1 MMRRLGGAI
10 FACVL
15 LMTPAL
21 GQQGGS
27 PDALQAA
34 RELQAVMSGDLV
46 KQMVDQMMTAMW
58 PGVENQFRAKVNAA
72 TLTDIRAEFQRVMLK
87 YVLTVQ
93 DEAPA
98 VYAKYFSAEE
108 LRSLSAFYRTPV
120 GIKALSVM
128 PKVMGESMQIMV
140 TRMPDLEKELTA
152 SIESVNAQERLPAA
166 AMRVSSHMTPSPFS
180 SASWN
185 RSGAWICGACPRS
198 GNSTSLALGMR
209 RAAVRPSSG

>member
-1 MMRRLGGAI
+1 MFPRVGLRAGRRPSINRKALAAPTQPTELDRDQGRMAMMRRLGGAI
-10 FACVL
+10 FACVVL
-15 LMTPAL
+15 VTPAL

-72 TLTDIRAEFQRVMLK
+72 TLADIRSEFQRVMLK

-120 GIKALSVM
+120 GVKALTVM

-140 TRMPDLEKELTA
+140 ARMPDMEKELTA
-152 SIESVNAQERLPAA
+152 SIEAVMHKNGYQP
-166 AMRVSSHMTPSPFS
+166 
-180 SASWN
+180 
-185 RSGAWICGACPRS
+185 PR
-198 GNSTSLALGMR
+198 
-209 RAAVRPSSG
+209 

>member
-1 MMRRLGGAI
+1 MAMMRRLGGAI
-10 FACVL
+10 FACVVL
-15 LMTPAL
+15 VTPAL

-72 TLTDIRAEFQRVMLK
+72 TLADIRSEFQRVMLK

-120 GIKALSVM
+120 GVKALTVM

-140 TRMPDLEKELTA
+140 ARMPDMEKELTA
-152 SIESVNAQERLPAA
+152 SIEAV
-166 AMRVSSHMTPSPFS
+166 MRKNGYQP
-180 SASWN
+180 
-185 RSGAWICGACPRS
+185 PR
-198 GNSTSLALGMR
+198 
-209 RAAVRPSSG
+209 

>member
-10 FACVL
+10 FACGL

-21 GQQGGS
+21 GQQGAS

-72 TLTDIRAEFQRVMLK
+72 TLADIRAEFQRVMLK

-108 LRSLSAFYRTPV
+108 LRSLSAFYRTPI
-120 GIKALSVM
+120 GIKAITVM

-140 TRMPDLEKELTA
+140 TKMPDMEKELTA
-152 SIESVNAQERLPAA
+152 SIESV
-166 AMRVSSHMTPSPFS
+166 MRKNGYQP
-180 SASWN
+180 
-185 RSGAWICGACPRS
+185 PR
-198 GNSTSLALGMR
+198 
-209 RAAVRPSSG
+209 

>member
-1 MMRRLGGAI
+1 MMRRPSGAI
-10 FACVL
+10 FACML

-21 GQQGGS
+21 AQQGGS
-27 PDALQAA
+27 ADALQAA

-72 TLTDIRAEFQRVMLK
+72 TLADIRGEFQRIMLK

-120 GIKALSVM
+120 GIKALTVM
-128 PKVMGESMQIMV
+128 PQVMGESMQIMV
-140 TRMPDLEKELTA
+140 AKMPDMEKELTA
-152 SIESVNAQERLPAA
+152 SIESV
-166 AMRVSSHMTPSPFS
+166 
-180 SASWN
+180 
-185 RSGAWICGACPRS
+185 
-198 GNSTSLALGMR
+198 MR
-209 RAAVRPSSG
+209 RNGYQPPR

>member
-1 MMRRLGGAI
+1 MAMMRRLGGAI

-15 LMTPAL
+15 LMTPVL

-58 PGVENQFRAKVNAA
+58 PGVENQFRAKVNAT
-72 TLTDIRAEFQRVMLK
+72 TLADIRAEFQRVTLK

-108 LRSLSAFYRTPV
+108 LRSLSAFYRTPI
-120 GIKALSVM
+120 GIKAITVM

-140 TRMPDLEKELTA
+140 TKMPDMEKELTA
-152 SIESVNAQERLPAA
+152 SIESV
-166 AMRVSSHMTPSPFS
+166 MRKNGYQP
-180 SASWN
+180 
-185 RSGAWICGACPRS
+185 PR
-198 GNSTSLALGMR
+198 
-209 RAAVRPSSG
+209 

>member
-1 MMRRLGGAI
+1 MVRRLGGAI
-10 FACVL
+10 FACGL

-21 GQQGGS
+21 GQQGAS

-72 TLTDIRAEFQRVMLK
+72 TLADIRAEFQRVMLK

-108 LRSLSAFYRTPV
+108 LRGLSAFYRTPI
-120 GIKALSVM
+120 GIKAITVM

-140 TRMPDLEKELTA
+140 TKMPDMEKELTA
-152 SIESVNAQERLPAA
+152 SIESV
-166 AMRVSSHMTPSPFS
+166 MRKNGYQP
-180 SASWN
+180 
-185 RSGAWICGACPRS
+185 PR
-198 GNSTSLALGMR
+198 
-209 RAAVRPSSG
+209 

>member
-1 MMRRLGGAI
+1 MAMMRRLSGAI

-72 TLTDIRAEFQRVMLK
+72 TLADIRGEFQRIMLK

-93 DEAPA
+93 DEAPG

-120 GIKALSVM
+120 GIKALTVM
-128 PKVMGESMQIMV
+128 PQVMGESMQIMV
-140 TRMPDLEKELTA
+140 AKMPDMEKELTA
-152 SIESVNAQERLPAA
+152 SIESV
-166 AMRVSSHMTPSPFS
+166 
-180 SASWN
+180 
-185 RSGAWICGACPRS
+185 
-198 GNSTSLALGMR
+198 MR
-209 RAAVRPSSG
+209 RNGYQPPR